1 MTPTGELEFNAPE
14 MLKEEKLSTYDEKVD
29 VWGLGV
35 CMYMMLNGGK
45 SPFYNENLAKMIK
58 NIISPNFEYNIP
70 DVIQDNQANDLLGQM
85 LTRNPQ

>member
-1 MTPTGELEFNAPE
+1 MKPANIIITEDNKAYLIDFNVSRNYKNQNLMTPTGEPEFNAPE

-45 SPFYNENLAKMIK
+45 SPFYDENLAKMI
-58 NIISPNFEYNIP
+58 
-70 DVIQDNQANDLLGQM
+70 
-85 LTRNPQ
+85 